1 MGYRFVLSNFSY
13 PTSTKPDEPFKISFD
28 VTNTG
33 SSPFYYDWPVEISLL
48 NSQTKE
54 VVWSKTLKTPKTVSY
69 THLSA
74 YIEIEPI
81 KNLKLRSDNG
91 GELVFYKVNTY
102 EDGRMG
108 QHYTAGGH
116 ANVMSNKKRY
126 WQTENTATYSF
137 DINKEHQ
144 LSAMAGFSASRTDYE
159 EVTAD
164 SKKLSSI
171 LKLSLIH
178 I

>member
-1 MGYRFVLSNFSY
+1 MAIV
-13 PTSTKPDEPFKISFD
+13 D
-28 VTNTG
+28 
-33 SSPFYYDWPVEISLL
+33 LL
-48 NSQTKE
+48 DKA
-54 VVWSKTLKTPKTVSY
+54 TLKSRFIG
-69 THLSA
+69 SA

-164 SKKLSSI
+164 SKKVIIYSQVLQFARSGRTWTELFVCSPI
-171 LKLSLIH
+171 FSGVFLRTIQL
-178 I
+178 